1 MARGRPPAYTREQ
14 VVDASI
20 RLADADGLDAV
31 TMRRVAAQ
39 IGAGAMSLYT
49 YVPDREHLIDLMV
62 DAVAAES
69 ALPALTGDWRAD
81 LFALFSAQRD
91 LMHRHPWLPGAL
103 SGRAMTGRNLLA
115 FLEHGLGALEPTGLP
130 GATRMTLIGMFTG
143 FVATYV
149 TGERAGVTTSAE
161 QAAQI
166 TSVVAGGDF
175 PRLAAVVAENGGPA
189 PDFTRVADWVITGL
203 VRQAGD
209 SMP

>member
-31 TMRRVAAQ
+31 TMRRVAAE

-62 DAVAAES
+62 DAVAGEPD
-69 ALPALTGDWRAD
+69 LPALTGDWRAD
-81 LFALFSAQRD
+81 LFALVSAQRD

-103 SGRAMTGRNLLA
+103 TGRGMAGRNMLGL
-115 FLEHGLGALEPTGLP
+115 LEHGLGAMEPTGLP
-130 GATRMTLIGMFTG
+130 GATRMALLGMFTG
-143 FVATYV
+143 FVASYV
-149 TGERAGVTTSAE
+149 TSELAGASTGED

-166 TSVVAGGDF
+166 GSAVAGGDF
-175 PRLAAVVAENGGPA
+175 PRLAAVVAEGGGPVLNFA
-189 PDFTRVADWVITGL
+189 RVADWVINGL

-209 SMP
+209 SPR